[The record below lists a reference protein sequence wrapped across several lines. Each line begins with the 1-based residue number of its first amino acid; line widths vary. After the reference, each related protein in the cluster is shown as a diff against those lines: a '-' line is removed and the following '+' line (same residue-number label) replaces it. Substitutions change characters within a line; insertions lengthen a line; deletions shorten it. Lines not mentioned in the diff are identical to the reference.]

1 MLTFAAL
8 IMFLYGSIE
17 LYRWI
22 KWMRS
27 ERYKK
32 DDLNKTISAIIHP
45 RKIER
50 DGFVYFAPTQSEDFE
65 NDTFEWGVERHRV
78 GGEGLT
84 KDENFGK
91 TTNNITFNLDDGG
104 V

>member
-1 MLTFAAL
+1 MLIIAATL
-8 IMFLYGSIE
+8 MFLYGVIE
-17 LYRWI
+17 LYRFGYWLN
-22 KWMRS
+22 S
-27 ERYKK
+27 ERKTK
-32 DDLNKTISAIIHP
+32 DELNNDLKTIINP

-50 DGFVYFAPTQSEDFE
+50 DGFIYIAPTQSEDFE
-65 NDTFEWGVERHRV
+65 NDRFEWGVERHRV

-91 TTNNITFNLDDGG
+91 TTNNNTYNLDDDG